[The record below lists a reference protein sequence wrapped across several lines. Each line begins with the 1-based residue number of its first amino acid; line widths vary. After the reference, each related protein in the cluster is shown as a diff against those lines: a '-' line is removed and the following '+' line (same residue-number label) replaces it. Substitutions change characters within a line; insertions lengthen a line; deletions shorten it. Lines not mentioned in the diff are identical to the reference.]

1 MKISAKVLLLG
12 GGLVVAC
19 VLSIARADEATAAHT
34 MFLPADLKWGDAP
47 PVLPAGAKLAVL
59 AGDPGK
65 PGLFIVRL
73 KFPANY
79 KIPAHWHPSDEHISV
94 VSGAFS
100 AGMGDKLDPA
110 KMMSLPAGG
119 FATMPAK
126 MNHFA
131 MTRRETIIELTAIG
145 PFQMTYVNPADDPTK
160 TPAAR

>member
-1 MKISAKVLLLG
+1 MRMLTTALLLSS
-12 GGLVVAC
+12 VM
-19 VLSIARADEATAAHT
+19 SIARADEATAAHT
-34 MFLPADLKWGDAP
+34 MLLPADLKWGDAP
-47 PVLPAGAKLAVL
+47 PVLPPGAKLAVL

-94 VSGAFS
+94 ISGAFL
-100 AGMGDKLDPA
+100 AGMGDKLDA
-110 KMMSLPAGG
+110 TKMTTLPAGG

-131 MTRRETIIELTAIG
+131 MTRKETIIELTAIG
-145 PFQMTYVNPADDPTK
+145 PFQMTYVNPADDPSK
-160 TPAAR
+160 AAPAR